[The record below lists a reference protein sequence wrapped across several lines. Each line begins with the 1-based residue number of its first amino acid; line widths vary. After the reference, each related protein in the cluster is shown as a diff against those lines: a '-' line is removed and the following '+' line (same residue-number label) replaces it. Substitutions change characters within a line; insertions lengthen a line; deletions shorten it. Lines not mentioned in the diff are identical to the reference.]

1 MGKRAFLVLLMAI
14 FVSMIGIGLI
24 IPLLPIYA
32 ESMGARGVWLG
43 LIFSG
48 FSISRAFFMPL
59 VGKWSDQKGR
69 KIFIALGLFFYAAI
83 SLGFVAARNV
93 GELTA
98 VRLIQGFFAAM
109 IVPVAM
115 AYIGEL
121 SPKER
126 EGYYMGIFNVALYAG
141 FGFGPFMGG
150 VLEDYFSINANFYAM
165 GGLSLLSFLLVLF
178 FLPELHLY
186 KRKKEAHPTLYRDI
200 MRSNTMKG
208 LLTFR
213 LTNSFGRG
221 INACFIPIL
230 AHNYLQLSSTQI
242 GLLVST
248 NLLLTSFLQGSF
260 GWLADRV
267 SRKKLIIVGS
277 LIASLALL
285 LVPVSSSLSFLFIIN
300 SIMGVAGAIALPSAT
315 ALTVTE
321 GRNFGMGSTM
331 GIFNMAMSVGLAGG
345 PMVGGVIYDH
355 LNISAV
361 YYSAGFFGLLG
372 IAFFIWFVRPVNRR

>member
-1 MGKRAFLVLLMAI
+1 MVKRVFLVLFMAV

-32 ESMGARGVWLG
+32 ESLGARGVWLG
-43 LIFSG
+43 VIFSG

-59 VGKWSDQKGR
+59 IGRWSDRKGR
-69 KIFIALGLFFYAAI
+69 RIFIALGLFLYAVI
-83 SLGFVAARNV
+83 SLGFIVARNV

-98 VRLIQGFFAAM
+98 VRLIQGFAAAM
-109 IVPVAM
+109 TVPVAM

-126 EGYYMGIFNVALYAG
+126 EGYYMGSFNIALYAG

-150 VLEDYFSINANFYAM
+150 ILEQYFSINANFYAM
-165 GGLSLLSFLLVLF
+165 GGLSFLSFLLVIF

-186 KRKKEAHPTLYRDI
+186 KRKESVRPTLYRDI
-200 MRSNTMKG
+200 LRSNTMKG
-208 LLTFR
+208 LTTFR
-213 LTNSFGRG
+213 IANSFGRG
-221 INACFIPIL
+221 VNACFIPIL
-230 AHNYLQLSSTQI
+230 AHNYLRLTSTQI
-242 GLLVST
+242 GLLVSA
-248 NLLLTSFLQGSF
+248 NLLLTAFLQGSF

-267 SRKKLIIVGS
+267 SRKKLVILGS
-277 LIASLALL
+277 LIASFALFMVPLAGSFSILL
-285 LVPVSSSLSFLFIIN
+285 IIN

-331 GIFNMAMSVGLAGG
+331 GIFNMAMSIGLAGG
-345 PMVGGVIYDH
+345 PMVGGVIYDY
-355 LNISAV
+355 LNIPAV
-361 YYSAGFFGLLG
+361 YCFAGLFGLIG
-372 IAFFIWFVRPVNRR
+372 TAFFIWFVRPITGR

>member
-1 MGKRAFLVLLMAI
+1 MGKRVFLVLLMAI

-59 VGKWSDQKGR
+59 VGRWSDQKGR
-69 KIFIALGLFFYAAI
+69 KIFIALGLFFYAVI
-83 SLGFVAARNV
+83 SLGFIVARNV

-98 VRLIQGFFAAM
+98 VRLIQGFAAAM

-126 EGYYMGIFNVALYAG
+126 EGYYMGIFNIALYAG
-141 FGFGPFMGG
+141 FGFGPVMGG
-150 VLEDYFSINANFYAM
+150 VLEDYFGINANFYAM

-178 FLPELHLY
+178 FLPELQLY
-186 KRKKEAHPTLYRDI
+186 KRKKGAHPTLYRDI
-200 MRSNTMKG
+200 LRSNTMKG
-208 LLTFR
+208 LTTFR

-230 AHNYLQLSSTQI
+230 AYNYLQLSSTQI

-248 NLLLTSFLQGSF
+248 NLLLTSFLQGGF

-267 SRKKLIIVGS
+267 SRKKLIILGS
-277 LIASLALL
+277 LLASFSLFM
-285 LVPVSSSLSFLFIIN
+285 VPWAVSFWALFIIN

-315 ALTVTE
+315 AITVTH
-321 GRNFGMGSTM
+321 GRGFGMGSTM
-331 GIFNMAMSVGLAGG
+331 GIFNMAMSIGLAGG

-361 YYSAGFFGLLG
+361 YNFAGLFGLLG
-372 IAFFIWFVRPVNRR
+372 TAFFIWFVRPVKRR